1 MPAREDCPGSD
12 HRPPA
17 DGGACDCGM
26 VTRIP
31 VGVPAAE
38 AVDVRAVL
46 ARCLDEGAGSAEA
59 TVAPGA
65 PAVEQRVDRV
75 LTALADAGFAV
86 TQGTRLSHPA

>member
-31 VGVPAAE
+31 VGIPAAE
-38 AVDVRAVL
+38 PVQVRTVL
-46 ARCLDEGAGSAEA
+46 ARCLDEGAEGAE
-59 TVAPGA
+59 GA
-65 PAVEQRVDRV
+65 AAAGAASLDQRVDRV
-75 LTALADAGFAV
+75 LAALADAGFAV
-86 TQGTRLSHPA
+86 TQEARLSRPA